1 MIALALYAIA
11 TIAYI
16 WRFVHG
22 DQPGR
27 HVPTLL
33 LVGAV
38 VVHTFVIGMQSVQ
51 VGAAPFAGR
60 SGAVSTFV
68 WMLALVYLYTEL
80 STEEMAIGVF
90 IAPLLTLLQIIPAF
104 TASAEEHPAL
114 LDNPL
119 FAVHVASVLLA
130 YASFAL
136 AFVVAVTYVLLFR
149 ELKRRTRGM
158 FFSRLPSL
166 QVLDVM
172 NVRAVTVGWACLT
185 LGLVAGAWWVAQARM
200 YAADDPHVQAMSLL
214 DPTILIACLS
224 WMVYTLLLVGRRVRG
239 WSGRRAAW
247 LSAFGFVLIL
257 LNFLPVGYFLSRS
270 HGFV

>member
-1 MIALALYAIA
+1 MIALALYAVA
-11 TIAYI
+11 TAAYI
-16 WRFVHG
+16 WRFVRR

-33 LVGAV
+33 LVAAV
-38 VVHTFVIGMQSVQ
+38 LVHTFVIGMQSVQ

-68 WMLALVYLYTEL
+68 WMLALVYLYTEI
-80 STEEMAIGVF
+80 STEELAIGVF
-90 IAPLLTLLQIIPAF
+90 IAPLLTALQIIPAF
-104 TASAEEHPAL
+104 TAAAEEHPAL

-136 AFVVAVTYVLLFR
+136 AFVVALTYVLLFR
-149 ELKRRTRGM
+149 ELKRRTPGV

-166 QVLDVM
+166 QVLDAM
-172 NVRAVTVGWACLT
+172 NMRAVTVGWACLT
-185 LGLVAGAWWVAQARM
+185 LGLIVGTWWVTQARL
-200 YAADDPHVQAMSLL
+200 YAADDPHVRAMSLL
-214 DPTILIACLS
+214 DPTILVACLS
-224 WMVYTLLLVGRRVRG
+224 WMVYTLLLVGRRTRG
-239 WSGRRAAW
+239 WGGRRAAW
-247 LSAFGFVLIL
+247 LSALGFGLVL
-257 LNFLPVGYFLSRS
+257 LNFLLVGYFFSRS